1 MHLCRTGVQSIIIV
15 YAIDSVH
22 DSHVARTSLC
32 LVKKQACK
40 NEPNIR
46 TSLAAKLLIELKS
59 PKIMSL
65 MQAEDLVKLYY
76 NLKIQLYFGCELSS
90 CIGKGFQ
97 MENTGLTKLNE
108 KSSGSPTI

>member
-1 MHLCRTGVQSIIIV
+1 
-15 YAIDSVH
+15 
-22 DSHVARTSLC
+22 
-32 LVKKQACK
+32 
-40 NEPNIR
+40 
-46 TSLAAKLLIELKS
+46 
-59 PKIMSL
+59 MSL